1 MNSIGVEVLRRI
13 KPKSNALLAVPN
25 PCGIDIG
32 LENICLS
39 GFISKKFKVE
49 LIMLSTQRGS
59 LPNNKYGILFD
70 CHILDLAN
78 VIIFVQAKKVEFPKT

>member
-1 MNSIGVEVLRRI
+1 VKVLRRI

-25 PCGIDIG
+25 PCSIDIG

-59 LPNNKYGILFD
+59 LPKNNKYGISD

-78 VIIFVQAKKVEFPKT
+78 VIIFVQAKKVEFPET